1 MKVVAMKVVA
11 MKVVA
16 MKAMKAA
23 KKAIA
28 MKPKAMK
35 PKAMKVAVGKL
46 AKALVLRGSR
56 ERTSGG
62 LKKANIIK
70 NKNGKAVSKAQS
82 ARGKANFKGSALE
95 KWIKACQGARKA
107 MATKGFTVI
116 GGNTAQ
122 GKALYAKAKALY
134 TKA

>member
-1 MKVVAMKVVA
+1 MKPAMKA
-11 MKVVA
+11 VA
-16 MKAMKAA
+16 MKAIKAKVMKAKVMKA
-23 KKAIA
+23 KV

-35 PKAMKVAVGKL
+35 PKAMKVAVGKM
-46 AKALVLRGSR
+46 AKSLVLRGSR
-56 ERTSGG
+56 ERTAGG
-62 LKKANIIK
+62 MKKDNIIK
-70 NKNGKAVSKAQS
+70 NKYGKAVSKAQS
-82 ARGKANFKGSALE
+82 ARGKANFKGSGFE
-95 KWIKACQGARKA
+95 KWIKAVQGARKA